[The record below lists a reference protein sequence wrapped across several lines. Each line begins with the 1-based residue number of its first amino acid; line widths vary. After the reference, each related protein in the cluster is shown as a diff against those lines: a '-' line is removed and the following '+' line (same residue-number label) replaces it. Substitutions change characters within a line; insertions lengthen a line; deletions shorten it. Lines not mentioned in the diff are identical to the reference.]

1 MPTTAIGICAYC
13 SCPNMASTAPYLR
26 SILLIAAIAATSEIW
41 ERKLQIPSTSARP
54 AILKSGLKQ
63 APERET
69 VFVRRRYH
77 MEAAAVTICPSTVAT
92 AAPIIPQWNEK
103 IKIGSRM
110 ILTIAPASVEAIAN
124 RGLPSARMIG
134 FIACPNI

>member
-1 MPTTAIGICAYC
+1 
-13 SCPNMASTAPYLR
+13 
-26 SILLIAAIAATSEIW
+26 
-41 ERKLQIPSTSARP
+41 
-54 AILKSGLKQ
+54 
-63 APERET
+63 
-69 VFVRRRYH
+69 